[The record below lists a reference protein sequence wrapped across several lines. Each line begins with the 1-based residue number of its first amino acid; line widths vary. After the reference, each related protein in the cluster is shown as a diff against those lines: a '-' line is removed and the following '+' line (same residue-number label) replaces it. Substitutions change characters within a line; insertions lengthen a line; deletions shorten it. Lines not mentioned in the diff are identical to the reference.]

1 MPMARRLLLRSSI
14 WEVARP
20 RVPLTAGHFMVR
32 LSDPAAPFTEES
44 AADWL
49 LCYSAARAALDEV
62 LRSTLCTV
70 MFPFRWHPLGSA
82 IGEPAAESSTPGFH
96 LFARW
101 PGESTT
107 PGSQLALPAHR
118 RRAEGPFDELDA
130 TLRAALQRA
139 AAAHAAAPGPD
150 AFRDATWVRRPDNAP
165 GQGGAAPHH
174 VLVPEPDVGAV
185 SQLPPSSLLAL
196 ASALEAL
203 PTGDGVT
210 GFSCVMTEGAGP
222 GRRLELHALG
232 RAAGEERNPLETLR
246 NLPEVSRAL
255 L

>member
-1 MPMARRLLLRSSI
+1 MAMARRLLFRSSM

-20 RVPLTAGHFMVR
+20 RTPLTEGHFMVR
-32 LSDPAAPFTEES
+32 LSDPATAFTHES

-62 LRSTLCTV
+62 LHSTLCTV

-107 PGSQLALPAHR
+107 PGEQLALPAHR
-118 RRAEGPFDELDA
+118 RRAAGPFDDLDA
-130 TLRAALQRA
+130 ELRTALRQAALARQA
-139 AAAHAAAPGPD
+139 ATAPNES
-150 AFRDATWVRRPDNAP
+150 RRSVRWVP
-165 GQGGAAPHH
+165 GAANAAGHH
-174 VLVPEPDVGAV
+174 VLVPDPGVGAV
-185 SQLPPSSLLAL
+185 SQLPPSSLLSL
-196 ASALEAL
+196 AATLEAL
-203 PTGDGVT
+203 PSGGGVT
-210 GFSCVMTEGAGP
+210 GFSCVMTEASGAG
-222 GRRLELHALG
+222 GRLELHALG
-232 RAAGEERNPLETLR
+232 RSAGEESNPLESLE
-246 NLPEVSRAL
+246 NLPEVSLAL

>member
-1 MPMARRLLLRSSI
+1 MAMARRLLFRSSM

-20 RVPLTAGHFMVR
+20 RTPLTEGHFMVR
-32 LSDPAAPFTEES
+32 LSDPATAFTHDS

-62 LRSTLCTV
+62 LHSTLCTV

-107 PGSQLALPAHR
+107 PGEQLALPAHR
-118 RRAEGPFDELDA
+118 RRTAGPFDDLDA
-130 TLRAALQRA
+130 ELRTALRLA
-139 AAAHAAAPGPD
+139 AARTGSKADRLHGTRRSIRWVGAGSSGP
-150 AFRDATWVRRPDNAP
+150 N
-165 GQGGAAPHH
+165 HH
-174 VLVPEPDVGAV
+174 VLVPEPGVGTV
-185 SQLPPSSLLAL
+185 PELPPSSLLSL
-196 ASALEAL
+196 AAALEAL
-203 PTGDGVT
+203 PAGGGIT
-210 GFSCVMTEGAGP
+210 GFSCVMTEAPGAG
-222 GRRLELHALG
+222 GRLELHALG
-232 RAAGEERNPLETLR
+232 RSAGEESNPLESLE
-246 NLPEVSRAL
+246 NLPEVSLAL

>member
-1 MPMARRLLLRSSI
+1 MPMARRLLFRSSM

-20 RVPLTAGHFMVR
+20 RTPLTEGHFMVR
-32 LSDPAAPFTEES
+32 LSDPATPFTEES

-62 LRSTLCTV
+62 LHSSLCTV

-101 PGESTT
+101 AGETTT
-107 PGSQLALPAHR
+107 PGGQLALPAHR
-118 RRAEGPFDELDA
+118 RRAAGPFDGLDA
-130 TLRAALQRA
+130 SLRSALQRA
-139 AAAHAAAPGPD
+139 AVRAAAGRPEFPQLAWVPG
-150 AFRDATWVRRPDNAP
+150 
-165 GQGGAAPHH
+165 GGDGDRHH
-174 VLVPEPDVGAV
+174 VLVPEPDVDAV
-185 SQLPPSSLLAL
+185 SQLPPSSLLSL
-196 ASALEAL
+196 AAALEDL

-210 GFSCVMTEGAGP
+210 GYSCVMTDSAGS
-222 GRRLELHALG
+222 GTRLELHALG
-232 RAAGEERNPLETLR
+232 RSAGEERNPLESPE
-246 NLPEVSRAL
+246 NFPEVSRAL

>member
-1 MPMARRLLLRSSI
+1 MPMARRLLFRSSM

-20 RVPLTAGHFMVR
+20 RTPLTEGHFMVR
-32 LSDPAAPFTEES
+32 LSDPATPFTEDS

-49 LCYSAARAALDEV
+49 LCYSAARAALHEV
-62 LRSTLCTV
+62 LHSSLCTV

-101 PGESTT
+101 AGESTT

-118 RRAEGPFDELDA
+118 RRAAGPFDDLDA
-130 TLRAALQRA
+130 SLRAVLQRTA
-139 AAAHAAAPGPD
+139 AARLAAA
-150 AFRDATWVRRPDNAP
+150 RRPESRQDVSWVS
-165 GQGGAAPHH
+165 GLGDAAHH
-174 VLVPEPDVGAV
+174 RVLVPEPGVGTV
-185 SQLPPSSLLAL
+185 SQLTPSSLLSL
-196 ASALEAL
+196 AAALEEL
-203 PTGDGVT
+203 PTGDRVT
-210 GFSCVMTEGAGP
+210 GYSCVMTEAAGSE
-222 GRRLELHALG
+222 RRLELHALG
-232 RAAGEERNPLETLR
+232 RSAGEERNPLESLE

>member
-1 MPMARRLLLRSSI
+1 MPVARRLLFRSSM

-20 RVPLTAGHFMVR
+20 RTPLTEGHFMVR
-32 LSDPAAPFTEES
+32 LSDPATPFTEDS

-62 LRSTLCTV
+62 LHSSLCTV

-101 PGESTT
+101 AGESTT
-107 PGSQLALPAHR
+107 PGGQLALPAHR
-118 RRAEGPFDELDA
+118 RRAAGPFDELDA
-130 TLRAALQRA
+130 SLRSALQRA
-139 AAAHAAAPGPD
+139 AAGWRPEPRQDVG
-150 AFRDATWVRRPDNAP
+150 WVP
-165 GQGGAAPHH
+165 GQVDSAHH
-174 VLVPEPDVGAV
+174 RVLVPEPGVGTV
-185 SQLPPSSLLAL
+185 SQLPPSSLLSL
-196 ASALEAL
+196 AAALEEL
-203 PTGDGVT
+203 PTGERIT
-210 GFSCVMTEGAGP
+210 GYSCVMTEAAGAE
-222 GRRLELHALG
+222 RRLELHALG
-232 RAAGEERNPLETLR
+232 RSAGEERNPLESLE

>member
-1 MPMARRLLLRSSI
+1 MPMARRLLLRSSM

-20 RVPLTAGHFMVR
+20 RVPLTEGHFMVR
-32 LSDPAAPFTEES
+32 LSDPATPFTEES

-62 LRSTLCTV
+62 LGSTLCTV

-118 RRAEGPFDELDA
+118 RRAAGPFDELDA
-130 TLRAALQRA
+130 ALRAALQRA
-139 AAAHAAAPGPD
+139 AAARPAEAPDPD
-150 AFRDATWVRRPDNAP
+150 SLDTASRHVAWVSRDN
-165 GQGGAAPHH
+165 GAAYHR
-174 VLVPEPDVGAV
+174 VLVPEPGVDAV
-185 SQLPPSSLLAL
+185 SGLPPSSLLSL
-196 ASALEAL
+196 AAALEAL
-203 PTGDGVT
+203 PTGNDVT
-210 GFSCVMTEGAGP
+210 GYTCVLTESADP
-222 GRRLELHALG
+222 AVPLELHALG
-232 RAAGEERNPLETLR
+232 RSAGEERNPLESLED
-246 NLPEVSRAL
+246 LPEVSRAL